1 MKKNLLIAAL
11 SLAVLLSF
19 AFDRAPAPA
28 MRMGQPI
35 FDRDRSA
42 FMSELFFGQD
52 GFAVVY
58 FRTPELAAE
67 FARLSSV
74 EIVMRAAPVRIARSE
89 IVVEAQE

>member
-11 SLAVLLSF
+11 SLTVFFSLLF
-19 AFDRAPAPA
+19 RPAPGAA

-35 FDRDRSA
+35 FDRDQGA
-42 FMSELFFGQD
+42 FFSELTYGKD

-67 FARLSSV
+67 FARLSGV

-89 IVVEAQE
+89 VVVEAAK

>member
-11 SLAVLLSF
+11 SLAVLFLF
-19 AFDRAPAPA
+19 AFKPAPAPA

-35 FDRDRSA
+35 YDRDRGA
-42 FMSELFFGQD
+42 FFSELTYGKD

-67 FARLSSV
+67 FARLSGV
-74 EIVMRAAPVRIARSE
+74 EIVMRAAPVRIARSDV
-89 IVVEAQE
+89 IVEAAK